1 MDIKNIFNIILLAL
15 SLTTI
20 FITLISYIVFKLR
33 QASSV
38 NSVDDF
44 YKLEGSY
51 FRRYAPE
58 LEKLN
63 DEKREEK
70 LAKEKN
76 PKRFYVKI
84 LSMFA
89 FVFLVILSVF
99 LVDEYYHSRSKVNL
113 TAPVIQTPY
122 DEVSP

>member
-33 QASSV
+33 QASSM
-38 NSVDDF
+38 NSVSDF

-63 DEKREEK
+63 EEKREEI

-76 PKRFYVKI
+76 PKKFYIKI

-89 FVFLVILSVF
+89 FVFLVIFSVF
-99 LVDEYYHSRSKVNL
+99 LVDEYYHSRSLRNIDI
-113 TAPVIQTPY
+113 PPIQTPY
-122 DEVSP
+122 DEVAP